1 MRITRI
7 TLPSVDVD
15 ACVAFYRDVMQL
27 PVEGRL
33 VRVGWTTLEIV
44 PATADTGS
52 VHLAFNVSPRRF
64 EAAFSWLR
72 ERALLLRDPM
82 DEERFRL
89 GGAWRSDSV
98 YFAGPHDAVLEL
110 IARDALADTFD
121 DAYEDGVDG
130 PFHGMEIACVSEV
143 GLPTDDVPALV
154 RDMVTRFGIAP
165 FGESSDLFAPLGDHE
180 GLLILVDRDRRW
192 FPDLRRVPG
201 ALGLHVTLEGAMPT
215 GHFADANGWL
225 LTARTAKTDGRSPRL
240 SLPQAVRPAAS
251 ASPCHRQKRSNS
263 S

>member
-7 TLPSVDVD
+7 TLPSVEVD
-15 ACVAFYRDVMQL
+15 ACVAFFRDVMQF

-44 PATADTGS
+44 PAAADTGS

-64 EAAFSWLR
+64 EAAFAWLR
-72 ERALLLRDPM
+72 ERALLLQDPM
-82 DEERFRL
+82 EQERFRL
-89 GGAWRSDSV
+89 GGAWQSESV

-121 DAYEDGVDG
+121 DTYDDGIDG
-130 PFHGMEIACVSEV
+130 PFHGIEIACVSEV

-165 FGESSDLFAPLGDHE
+165 FGDASKWFAPLGGHE

-201 ALGLHVTLEGAMPT
+201 ALGLHVTLEGALPP

-225 LTARTAKTDGRSPRL
+225 LTALTAKTEARSPRL

-251 ASPCHRQKRSNS
+251 ASSCHRQKRSS
-263 S
+263 SS